1 MLSELVL
8 FGLLC
13 LGAGF
18 SKFAYVGGSPIINIL
33 FMLNIANP
41 SILFI
46 FISLKLTMPILYI
59 ILLGSSFVIAVR
71 DRKKVS
77 IVSGRYAMDYDLILI
92 AMPVS
97 ATGAIIG
104 VPISIKLFRA

>member
-13 LGAGF
+13 LGVGF
-18 SKFAYVGGSPIINIL
+18 SQFAYVGGSPIINIF
-33 FMLNIANP
+33 FMLNIASP
-41 SILFI
+41 SIFFI

-59 ILLGSSFVIAVR
+59 ILLGSSFVNAVR
-71 DRKKVS
+71 DIKKIS

-92 AMPVS
+92 ALPLS
-97 ATGAIIG
+97 ATGVIIG
-104 VPISIKLFRA
+104 VSISIKLFRA